1 LTHCKAPNSYIFS
14 NGRGCSVPDIGLID
28 QNEYIIL
35 YIGYYDNVIPDWS
48 LQNPNCSDEHSNN
61 FLALFTTGSSKLEDG
76 SYGNLTALFCQPRYE
91 LNEAYI
97 TVNASNGMMT
107 SNDLGVLKSS
117 TTSLSEIFN
126 TSHFEYLLGV
136 GIQPD
141 DQRADYPDIT
151 LLDQTPQLTLYNVA
165 WPNNNVVG
173 FAIAL
178 NSVSVAELATPN
190 LLREA
195 FARAHK
201 LLFPAAISTLAR
213 NLNTTSF
220 TNVRRGITSAWQC
233 PI

>member
-1 LTHCKAPNSYIFS
+1 
-14 NGRGCSVPDIGLID
+14 V
-28 QNEYIIL
+28 
-35 YIGYYDNVIPDWS
+35 
-48 LQNPNCSDEHSNN
+48 
-61 FLALFTTGSSKLEDG
+61 
-76 SYGNLTALFCQPRYE
+76 
-91 LNEAYI
+91 NEAYI

-107 SNDLGVLKSS
+107 SNDLGVLKSN

-201 LLFPAAISTLAR
+201 LLFPAAISTLTR

-220 TNVRRGITSAWQC
+220 TNVRRGITSTWQC